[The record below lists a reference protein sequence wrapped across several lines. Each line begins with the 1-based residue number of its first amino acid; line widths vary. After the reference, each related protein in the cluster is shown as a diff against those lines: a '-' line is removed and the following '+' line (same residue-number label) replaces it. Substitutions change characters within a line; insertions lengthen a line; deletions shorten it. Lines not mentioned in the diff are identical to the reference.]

1 MHNLITKTINLQ
13 VGDPKDKRIEILEY
27 FKKTWEIDERL
38 YDLIKQDETF
48 YLRADPLR
56 HPLIFY
62 LGHTATFFINKLIL
76 AKLID
81 TRIEPE
87 YESVFAVGVDEM
99 SWDDIDETHYKW
111 PRVSQVRA
119 YRDKA
124 KKVIVKVIEETPLQ
138 MPITWE
144 SPFWTIMMGIEH
156 ERIHLETSSVLIRQ
170 LPLDTLQ
177 PGKFGDICPFTGSVI
192 NNEFLPVPGSIV
204 TMGKPFNDP
213 FYGWDCEYGKYE
225 EKVAS
230 FKTTKQLISNAEFL
244 KFVESGGY
252 ETKKYWTDEGW
263 SWKCFKHAEM
273 PLFWRKEGNKYF
285 LRLVA
290 DELSMPWNWP
300 AEVNYQEAKAY
311 CNWQSELT
319 GKTLRLLTEG
329 EWYLLVAVCN
339 VPDQSTW
346 GLAPGNINLEHFASP
361 CPVDLFKMG
370 EFNDVVGNVWQWT
383 ETPVTGFTGFKIHPL
398 YDDFSTP
405 TFDDKHNLIKG
416 GSWISTGNE
425 ITYHARYAFR
435 RHFYQHAGFR
445 MVESEFA

>member
-1 MHNLITKTINLQ
+1 MHNLKTKTINLQ
-13 VGDPKDKRIEILEY
+13 EGNPEEKRIEILDY
-27 FKKTWEIDERL
+27 FIKTWEIDERL

-62 LGHTATFFINKLIL
+62 LGHTAAFFINKLIL

-81 TRIEPE
+81 TRIEPA

-99 SWDDIDETHYKW
+99 SWDDIDENHYNW
-111 PRVSQVRA
+111 PKVSQVRE

-124 KKVIVKVIEETPLQ
+124 KKVIIKVIEKTSLQ

-170 LPLDTLQ
+170 LPLNSLQ
-177 PGKFGDICPFTGSVI
+177 PGKFGKNCPLMGSATG
-192 NNEFLPVPGSIV
+192 NEFLTVPGSLV
-204 TMGKPFNDP
+204 VMGKPFNDP
-213 FYGWDCEYGKYE
+213 FYGWDCEYGRYE
-225 EKVAS
+225 ENIAT
-230 FKTTKQLISNAEFL
+230 FKATKQLISNAEFL

-252 ETKKYWTDEGW
+252 GTKKYWTDEGW
-263 SWKCFKHAEM
+263 SWKCYKQAEM
-273 PLFWRKEGNKYF
+273 PLFWRKVGNEYF

-300 AEVNYQEAKAY
+300 AEVNYLEAKAY
-311 CNWQSELT
+311 CNWQSEMT

-329 EWYLLVAVCN
+329 EWYRLVAFCN
-339 VPDQSTW
+339 VPDQSAW
-346 GLAPGNINLEHFASP
+346 GLSPGNINLEHYASP

-383 ETPVTGFTGFKIHPL
+383 ETPITSYPGFKVHPL

-405 TFDDKHNLIKG
+405 TFDGKHNLIKG

-425 ITYHARYAFR
+425 ITLHARYAFR

-445 MVESEFA
+445 MVESV

>member
-1 MHNLITKTINLQ
+1 MHNLKTKTINLQ
-13 VGDPKDKRIEILEY
+13 EGDPKEKRIEILDY
-27 FKKTWEIDERL
+27 FIKTWEIDEKL
-38 YDLIKQDETF
+38 YNLIKQDETF
-48 YLRADPLR
+48 YRRADPLR

-62 LGHTATFFINKLIL
+62 LGHTAAFFINKLIQ

-81 TRIEPE
+81 TRIEPA

-99 SWDDIDETHYKW
+99 SWDDIDENHYNW
-111 PRVSQVRA
+111 PKVSQVRE

-124 KKVIVKVIEETPLQ
+124 KKVIIKVIEETPLQ

-170 LPLDTLQ
+170 LPLNSLQ
-177 PGKFGDICPFTGSVI
+177 PGKFGENCPLTGSVTS
-192 NNEFLPVPGSIV
+192 NEFLTVPGSLV
-204 TMGKPFNDP
+204 VMGKPFNDP

-225 EKVAS
+225 ENVAT
-230 FKTTKQLISNAEFL
+230 FKATKQLISNAEFL

-252 ETKKYWTDEGW
+252 ATKKYWTDEGW
-263 SWKCFKHAEM
+263 SWKCYKQAEM
-273 PLFWRKEGNKYF
+273 PLFWRKAGNEYF

-300 AEVNYQEAKAY
+300 AEVNYLEAKAY
-311 CNWQSELT
+311 CNWQSEMT
-319 GKTLRLLTEG
+319 GKTLRLLTES
-329 EWYLLVAVCN
+329 EWYRLVAFCN
-339 VPDQSTW
+339 VPDQSAW
-346 GLAPGNINLEHFASP
+346 GLAPGNINLEHYASP

-383 ETPVTGFTGFKIHPL
+383 ETPITSYPGFKVHPL

-405 TFDDKHNLIKG
+405 TFDGNHNLIKG

-425 ITYHARYAFR
+425 TTLHARYAFR

-445 MVESEFA
+445 MVESV